1 MQGGEGGSE
10 NWNKAV
16 LVPITITTV
25 TENSSTV
32 ISKMTHCMSLTS
44 TRLVKGTDVYETKDG
59 KSVPAGPIQIK
70 VIYSKFKEN

>member
-1 MQGGEGGSE
+1 
-10 NWNKAV
+10 
-16 LVPITITTV
+16 
-25 TENSSTV
+25 
-32 ISKMTHCMSLTS
+32 MSLTS